1 MDHHCPWI
9 NNCVGFFNRKSFILL
24 LIYSLANLY
33 FIFLFMTPLIWDIAV
48 NLYVI
53 LTQNLKAAVS
63 FFPDFH
69 YIGVYLLVLFL
80 TFVLTNF
87 TKFHLNLVLNN
98 STTIESFEKNPSGV
112 TYNVGKSKNWRQVFG
127 KNPWLWFC
135 PIYGATGKPDG
146 DGVIW
151 PQTYVVSENREGFEN
166 ENEQDNKK
174 VLKLDQSKEE
184 KSKLTDSDT
193 SFLSHKKK
201 SIQVDLRE

>member
-1 MDHHCPWI
+1 
-9 NNCVGFFNRKSFILL
+9 
-24 LIYSLANLY
+24 
-33 FIFLFMTPLIWDIAV
+33 MTPLIWDIAV
-48 NLYVI
+48 YLYVI
-53 LTQNLKAAVS
+53 NTQNLKAAVS
-63 FFPDFH
+63 FFPHFH
-69 YIGVYLLVLFL
+69 YIGVYLLVVFL

-87 TKFHLNLVLNN
+87 TKFHISLVLNN
-98 STTIESFEKNPSGV
+98 STTIESFDKNSSGI
-112 TYNVGKSKNWRQVFG
+112 TFNVGKSKNWKQVFG

-151 PQTYVVSENREGFEN
+151 PQTFVVSENREGFEN

-193 SFLSHKKK
+193 SFLSHNKK